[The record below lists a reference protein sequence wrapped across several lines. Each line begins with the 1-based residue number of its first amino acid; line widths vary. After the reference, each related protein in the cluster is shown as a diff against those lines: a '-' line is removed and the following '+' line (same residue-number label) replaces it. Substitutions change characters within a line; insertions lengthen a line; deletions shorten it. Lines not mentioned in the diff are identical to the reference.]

1 MPTVVSKFAKR
12 SFDKLE
18 ELGYSKELVSRGL
31 IGTALLAYGLKLS
44 YPYIKQH
51 LERSQ
56 STTNENKCDSGL
68 SRNENNN
75 LTKAIIEDPEEKIEK
90 IIIEKKRRRKKLPGL
105 NLEFILQLKKL
116 IQIMVPRILCEE
128 TALLAVH
135 TTCLISRTFLSI
147 YVAAMEGAIVKYI
160 VRKDV
165 KNFVL
170 MLLKWFGIAIPATF
184 INSMIRYLENKLAL
198 AFRTRLV
205 NHAYDMYFKNQTY
218 YKVSNL
224 DGRIE
229 NADHRLTDDISTFSS
244 SVAHLYSHLTKPCFD
259 LMLIGI
265 AMARSSRKMKAN
277 IVMGPALATIV
288 IGTTAHIL
296 RIVSPKFGQLV
307 SEEANR
313 NGYLRHVHS
322 KIITNAEE
330 IAFYGGHKVEHAQ
343 LQDAYSRLVNQMN
356 NIFTQKLWF
365 IMLEQFFMKYVW
377 SGTGMVMV
385 SLPILTVNS
394 LPGGKTSKNKGDPE
408 FGVSERTQYFTTARN
423 LLLSGADAVERL
435 MSSYKEIVALAGYTS
450 RVAGMFEVFD
460 EVSQGIY
467 QKTVVSAERND
478 GGILEFKN
486 GQPVAKGTIVCS
498 DNENDMS
505 ISLENVPVVTPNCDI
520 VVSSLTLTIAPGMH
534 LLITGP
540 NGCGKSS
547 LFRILSGLWPIYGG
561 TLRIP
566 KRSQG
571 KPCMFYIPQRPY
583 MSCGSLRDQIIYPD
597 TRKEMLSKN
606 ITECQLREIMR
617 LVALEHIIDRDSFDE
632 IRDWKDTLSG
642 GEKQRMAMA
651 RLFYHKPHYALLD
664 ECTSAVSIDVE
675 SSIYETAI
683 SMGITLLTI
692 THRPTLWK
700 FHTHIL
706 EFDGQG
712 GWVFEALAK
721 DAQQKV
727 PISKQ
732 SLFHNH
738 KPFTDAPEMT
748 PSAVSA

>member
-394 LPGGKTSKNKGDPE
+394 LPGGKTRKNKGDPE

>member
-1 MPTVVSKFAKR
+1 MSN
-12 SFDKLE
+12 
-18 ELGYSKELVSRGL
+18 
-31 IGTALLAYGLKLS
+31 LS
-44 YPYIKQH
+44 
-51 LERSQ
+51 SA
-56 STTNENKCDSGL
+56 TCDYQ
-68 SRNENNN
+68 N
-75 LTKAIIEDPEEKIEK
+75 
-90 IIIEKKRRRKKLPGL
+90 
-105 NLEFILQLKKL
+105 FICQ
-116 IQIMVPRILCEE
+116 
-128 TALLAVH
+128 A
-135 TTCLISRTFLSI
+135 
-147 YVAAMEGAIVKYI
+147 
-160 VRKDV
+160 
-165 KNFVL
+165 
-170 MLLKWFGIAIPATF
+170 
-184 INSMIRYLENKLAL
+184 
-198 AFRTRLV
+198 
-205 NHAYDMYFKNQTY
+205 FKNT
-218 YKVSNL
+218 S
-224 DGRIE
+224 
-229 NADHRLTDDISTFSS
+229 ISFSI
-244 SVAHLYSHLTKPCFD
+244 F
-259 LMLIGI
+259 
-265 AMARSSRKMKAN
+265 
-277 IVMGPALATIV
+277 
-288 IGTTAHIL
+288 
-296 RIVSPKFGQLV
+296 Q
-307 SEEANR
+307 
-313 NGYLRHVHS
+313 
-322 KIITNAEE
+322 
-330 IAFYGGHKVEHAQ
+330 VEHAQ

-617 LVALEHIIDRDSFDE
+617 LVALEHIIDR
-632 IRDWKDTLSG
+632 
-642 GEKQRMAMA
+642 
-651 RLFYHKPHYALLD
+651 
-664 ECTSAVSIDVE
+664 
-675 SSIYETAI
+675 
-683 SMGITLLTI
+683 
-692 THRPTLWK
+692 
-700 FHTHIL
+700 
-706 EFDGQG
+706 
-712 GWVFEALAK
+712 
-721 DAQQKV
+721 
-727 PISKQ
+727 
-732 SLFHNH
+732 
-738 KPFTDAPEMT
+738 
-748 PSAVSA
+748 